1 MITVRGEE
9 TGVYC
14 AVWSCQAGDLSLS
27 GGSGVSWDQNAVP
40 RPLGIS
46 EVVKLRRGPRL
57 AGVGARG
64 SSGRSSSRQLEA
76 APWVQASKVA
86 W

>member
-1 MITVRGEE
+1 MRVEE
-9 TGVYC
+9 DCVCC

-27 GGSGVSWDQNAVP
+27 GGSGVSWDQNAEL
-40 RPLGIS
+40 RPLVIS

-64 SSGRSSSRQLEA
+64 SLWTSSSRQLEGSSMG
-76 APWVQASKVA
+76 PSF
-86 W
+86 